1 MHKTDLWRDLAG
13 LSGTSLKTLGR
24 GNGFDIVSVDGK
36 GVVIRPHGSGT
47 ERMIARGA
55 FEGAFDAI
63 CSRGSLDL
71 KGIRTFNEMNPV
83 YIAAM
88 LAQLPC
94 ISWDSKPK
102 ILLRHVAR

>member
-1 MHKTDLWRDLAG
+1 MHKTNLWVNLAG

-24 GNGFDIVSVDGK
+24 GNGFDIVSVDER
-36 GVVIRPHGSGT
+36 GVVIRPHKSGT

-55 FEGAFDAI
+55 FERAFDAI
-63 CSRGSLDL
+63 RSRGSLDL
-71 KGIRTFNEMNPV
+71 KAVRTFNEMNPV

-94 ISWDSKPK
+94 ISWGSQPK
-102 ILLRHVAR
+102 ILLRHITR